1 MSHIGPSVTPSS
13 SNESSPVSS
22 LTLLIL
28 LLIPCVVL
36 LLLLNCMFLG
46 YKILIL
52 SKKKRKRRRGGSETT
67 ILQSTLSTRH
77 VTRISETPSQANQS
91 GKDYLSIPVPV
102 LAQPAGS
109 SSLTSSKERAALGQ
123 RCRASRPDGATG
135 GGSES
140 LRAPSTILATM
151 STTNSTTRADLPRRS
166 QLYSRSSSGGRRL
179 QPAMTHYSD
188 SETDRGNT
196 APPNSPVLNGPPL
209 ESPANVGPMRRSSTM
224 ELIDT
229 VGTGFEYEY
238 ASSMPPDNLCLVA
251 SANSSTVG
259 PGLDSDFGASA
270 GISLRILSC
279 DSDGLSNALLS
290 SPMEWDYY
298 DPCYVSQ
305 NNIAKHMFHM
315 PTVITKQYWV

>member
-1 MSHIGPSVTPSS
+1 MSHIGPSVTPSA

-67 ILQSTLSTRH
+67 LLQSTLSTRH
-77 VTRISETPSQANQS
+77 VTRISETPSQTN
-91 GKDYLSIPVPV
+91 GGRKDYLSIPVPV

-123 RCRASRPDGATG
+123 RCRAMRPDGATT

-140 LRAPSTILATM
+140 LKAPST
-151 STTNSTTRADLPRRS
+151 
-166 QLYSRSSSGGRRL
+166 
-179 QPAMTHYSD
+179 
-188 SETDRGNT
+188 
-196 APPNSPVLNGPPL
+196 
-209 ESPANVGPMRRSSTM
+209 MRRSSTM

-238 ASSMPPDNLCLVA
+238 ESGMPPDDLCLVA
-251 SANSSTVG
+251 SANSSAVG

-279 DSDGLSNALLS
+279 DSDGLSNAQLS

-298 DPCYVSQ
+298 DPCYVNQ